1 MTGLKRVS
9 MAGADVSV
17 TAAELADA
25 LLEYARELGRARTT
39 DTVTI
44 PVVAGGRASEAS
56 LLLGPASQI
65 ALTENLD
72 ETLGEVDLPGV
83 EQATA
88 DVRKRL
94 GALRG
99 LREGAAVEDDGQD
112 PEFVDFDAY

>member
-1 MTGLKRVS
+1 VTGLKRVS

-17 TAAELADA
+17 TAAELADV
-25 LLEYARELGRARTT
+25 LLEYAKELGRVGTT

-44 PVVAGGRASEAS
+44 PVIAGGRASEAS

-72 ETLGEVDLPGV
+72 TTLGEVELPGV

-88 DVRKRL
+88 DVRNRL

-99 LREGAAVEDDGQD
+99 LRDSAAVDDDGQD